1 MLKIHTQSG
10 VMLLEALIGVLLFS
24 IGIIAMMGLQANG
37 LATAGETKYRSE
49 ASFIAEQ
56 FISDMRNDN
65 AFAAS
70 IDPLASPPLFVAATL
85 TGTSPYTLNATTK
98 PTSKTATPPT
108 APASNAATATKS
120 TYLASKT
127 AYTANKFFYA
137 SQGLPGG
144 SVYVPV
150 VKVTPCL
157 RASWTSASLCPGPIA
172 GVLGADLYGAV
183 VEIEMK
189 WKMPTASA
197 TADPRRYS
205 TVAYVMLENT
215 K

>member
-1 MLKIHTQSG
+1 MLNTTHQKG

-56 FISDMRNDN
+56 FISDIRNDN

-70 IDPLASPPLFVAATL
+70 IDPLANPPLFVAATL
-85 TGTSPYTLNATTK
+85 SGTSPYTLNANAK
-98 PTSKTATPPT
+98 PSTKTA
-108 APASNAATATKS
+108 APAAPSGTAAKTTKS
-120 TYLASKT
+120 TYLNSKT
-127 AYTANKFFYA
+127 SYTANKFFFA
-137 SQGLPGG
+137 SQKLPGG
-144 SVYVPV
+144 SAYPPV
-150 VKVTPCL
+150 VKVTSCL
-157 RASWTSASLCPGPIA
+157 RASWTAASICPAPIS

-205 TVAYVMLENT
+205 TVAYVMLEST
-215 K
+215 P